1 MTRAR
6 AVLLRAV
13 ALLTLA
19 WAGVAQA
26 APACSQVAA
35 AASPAA
41 PSEMRAWLLR
51 IHDAASRHNFQGTF
65 VVSGGGNVASARIAH
80 FCDGPNQYERI
91 ESLDGRQRRVYRHN
105 DVVHTVWPANH
116 VAMIEQRGMLSSF
129 PALLQAGD
137 DGIADWYDVRPEG
150 SERVAGHEAN
160 VLAIRARD
168 GLRYGYRLWADRASG
183 LLLRAEVI
191 GERGDILETS
201 AFSDVVIG
209 IRAQPESVL
218 NEMRSLEGYRV
229 VRPVLT
235 PTRLE
240 AEGWAMRQLAPGF
253 RPVSCV
259 SRQIEA
265 AGDAGSEGT
274 PPPVIQSIYSDGLTY
289 VSVFIEPFR
298 PARHAK
304 PMFASIGATST
315 LSQRHGD
322 WWVTIIGDTPPA
334 TLKMFAAAL
343 ERRKP

>member
-1 MTRAR
+1 MRL
-6 AVLLRAV
+6 VLLRTA
-13 ALLTLA
+13 ALLA
-19 WAGVAQA
+19 FACAEIAQA
-26 APACSQVAA
+26 APACTQVVAG
-35 AASPAA
+35 SPAA

-105 DVVHTVWPANH
+105 DVVHTVWPDRH
-116 VAMIEQRGMLSSF
+116 VAMVEQRSMLSSF

-137 DGIADWYDVRPEG
+137 DGIADWYEVRAEAG
-150 SERVAGHEAN
+150 ERVAGHEAN
-160 VLAIRARD
+160 VLSIRARD

-183 LLLRAEVI
+183 LLLRAEVV
-191 GERGDILETS
+191 GARGDVLETS
-201 AFSDVVIG
+201 AFSEVVIG
-209 IRAQPESVL
+209 IRPQPESVL
-218 NEMRSLEGYRV
+218 AEMRRLDGYRV
-229 VRPVLT
+229 VRPVLV

-240 AEGWAMRQLAPGF
+240 AEGWAMRQVAPGF
-253 RPVSCV
+253 RPGRCV
-259 SRQIEA
+259 SRQLEA
-265 AGDAGSEGT
+265 SGDAT
-274 PPPVIQSIYSDGLTY
+274 PESAAPPVIQSIYSDGLTY

-298 PARHAK
+298 AERHAK

-322 WWVTIIGDTPPA
+322 SWVTIIGDTPPA
-334 TLKMFAAAL
+334 TLKIFAAAL

>member
-1 MTRAR
+1 M
-6 AVLLRAV
+6 LLRVAV
-13 ALLTLA
+13 LLTLA
-19 WAGVAQA
+19 WATLGHA
-26 APACSQVAA
+26 APACSQAVVATA
-35 AASPAA
+35 TPAAA
-41 PSEMRAWLLR
+41 PSAVRAWLLR
-51 IHDAASRHNFQGTF
+51 IHDAASRRNFQGTF

-80 FCDGPNQYERI
+80 FCEGPNQYERI

-105 DVVHTVWPANH
+105 DVVHTVWPVSH

-137 DGIADWYDVRPEG
+137 DGIADWYEVRPEG
-150 SERVAGHEAN
+150 SERVAGHEAD

-183 LLLRAEVI
+183 LLLRAEVV
-191 GERGDILETS
+191 GERGDVLETS

-218 NEMRSLEGYRV
+218 SAMRRLDGYRV

-240 AEGWAMRQLAPGF
+240 AEGWTMRQLAPGF
-253 RPVSCV
+253 RAVSCV

-265 AGDAGSEGT
+265 PSDAAGEVAA
-274 PPPVIQSIYSDGLTY
+274 PPVIQSIYSDGLTY

-298 PARHAK
+298 PERHAK
-304 PMFASIGATST
+304 PTFAAMGATST
-315 LSQRHGD
+315 LAQRQGD
-322 WWVTIIGDTPPA
+322 WWVTVIGDTPPA
-334 TLKMFAAAL
+334 TLRMFAAAL

>member
-1 MTRAR
+1 MY
-6 AVLLRAV
+6 LRAV
-13 ALLTLA
+13 ALFAFA
-19 WAGVAQA
+19 WAGLAHAGSACGQSVAVTT
-26 APACSQVAA
+26 S
-35 AASPAA
+35 SP
-41 PSEMRAWLLR
+41 PSEVRAWLLR
-51 IHDAASRHNFQGTF
+51 IHDAAGRRNFQGTF

-80 FCDGPNQYERI
+80 FCEGPNQYERI

-105 DVVHTVWPANH
+105 DVVHTVWPVSH

-137 DGIADWYDVRPEG
+137 DGIAEWYDVRAEG
-150 SERVAGHEAN
+150 SERVAGHEAD

-209 IRAQPESVL
+209 IRPQPDTVL
-218 NEMRSLEGYRV
+218 SAMRRLEGYRV

-240 AEGWAMRQLAPGF
+240 AEGWTMRQLAPGF
-253 RPVSCV
+253 RSVSCV

-265 AGDAGSEGT
+265 QGDGAVGT
-274 PPPVIQSIYSDGLTY
+274 ATPAVIQSIYSDGLTY

-298 PARHAK
+298 PERHAR
-304 PMFASIGATST
+304 PVFAAMGATST
-315 LSQRHGD
+315 LAQRQGD
-322 WWVTIIGDTPPA
+322 WWVTIVGDTPPA
-334 TLKMFAAAL
+334 TLRMFATAL

>member
-1 MTRAR
+1 M
-6 AVLLRAV
+6 VLRAA
-13 ALLTLA
+13 ALLTFA
-19 WAGVAQA
+19 WAAIAHAV
-26 APACSQVAA
+26 PACSQALP
-35 AASPAA
+35 AASSAP
-41 PSEMRAWLLR
+41 PSEVRAWLLR
-51 IHDAASRHNFQGTF
+51 IHDAASRRNFQGTF
-65 VVSGGGNVASARIAH
+65 VVSGGGSVASARIAH
-80 FCDGPNQYERI
+80 FCEGPDQYERI

-105 DVVHTVWPANH
+105 DVVHTVWPVSH

-137 DGIADWYDVRPEG
+137 DGIADWYEVRPEG

-183 LLLRAEVI
+183 LLLRAEVV

-209 IRAQPESVL
+209 IRPQPESVL
-218 NEMRSLEGYRV
+218 NAMRRLDGYRV

-240 AEGWAMRQLAPGF
+240 SEGWTMRQLAPGF
-253 RPVSCV
+253 RSVGCV

-265 AGDAGSEGT
+265 AGDVAGETAS
-274 PPPVIQSIYSDGLTY
+274 PPVIQSIYSDGLTY

-298 PARHAK
+298 SERHAK
-304 PMFASIGATST
+304 PMFAAMGATST
-315 LSQRHGD
+315 LAQRHGD
-322 WWVTIIGDTPPA
+322 WWVTIVGDTPPA
-334 TLKMFAAAL
+334 TLRIFAAAL